1 MPISWFH
8 NTWDITKWQF
18 KVILPF
24 KVSVKFSSVTQS
36 CQLFVT
42 PWTAAHQ
49 ASLSTINSRSW
60 LKLIS
65 IELMMLS
72 NHLILC
78 RPLLLPPS
86 IFPSIRVL
94 SNESVLCI
102 SSATYQLFDLGQ
114 ATYTLWWN
122 YSVFKLDSSFLLRL
136 KKILYF
142 SISCRL
148 ARNVMNFGQWMND
161 PYFLLPTI
169 VALKAK
175 R

>member
-1 MPISWFH
+1 MLVWLTLEPACLHLNFSS
-8 NTWDITKWQF
+8 TQ
-18 KVILPF
+18 
-24 KVSVKFSSVTQS
+24 FSSVTQS
-36 CQLFVT
+36 CPTLCNPMDYRMIVL
-42 PWTAAHQ
+42 PVHHQ
-49 ASLSTINSRSW
+49 HPELAQTLM
-60 LKLIS
+60 S
-65 IELMMLS
+65 IELVMPS